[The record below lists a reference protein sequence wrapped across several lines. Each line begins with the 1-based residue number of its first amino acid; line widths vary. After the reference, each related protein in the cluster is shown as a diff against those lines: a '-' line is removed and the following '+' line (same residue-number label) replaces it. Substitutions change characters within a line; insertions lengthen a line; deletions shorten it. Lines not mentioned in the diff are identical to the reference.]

1 MNIAMDLSQKEELEI
16 RKSIAITN
24 MKRLVIGL
32 TITALMEIF
41 IIIFHD
47 VPGIRS
53 SESADKWIY
62 TSYLILHGIISV
74 LGLYFALYFRIVTKR
89 ELDRNISFYENCVY
103 FILGIILLSITLI
116 TGLDQFTTGQIVAF
130 GVNIIY
136 SGLVIIIKKPYNNIM
151 YITCFLTFIIEMI
164 VFQKDKNI
172 LFSHLMNGAFFF
184 VSAYFLAKFVYNNQ
198 VSHLHKNMKLE
209 ESNKKLQYLSNYDLL
224 TEIPNR
230 RYFKEQLEKIL
241 IDKYNTSKSYIVV
254 MDIDFFKK
262 INDQYGHPVGD
273 EILKQFAKLVEEN
286 ITSDDLVARF
296 GGEEFIIF
304 ISNMEKKNIE
314 ERVDSLRKVIE
325 KNEFKVG
332 DTIIKITSSFGISI
346 LEGAG
351 ELNFEKAYRFADE
364 ALYQAKESGR
374 NKIYLIKNYDT

>member
-1 MNIAMDLSQKEELEI
+1 
-16 RKSIAITN
+16 
-24 MKRLVIGL
+24 
-32 TITALMEIF
+32 
-41 IIIFHD
+41 
-47 VPGIRS
+47 
-53 SESADKWIY
+53 
-62 TSYLILHGIISV
+62 
-74 LGLYFALYFRIVTKR
+74 
-89 ELDRNISFYENCVY
+89 
-103 FILGIILLSITLI
+103 
-116 TGLDQFTTGQIVAF
+116 
-130 GVNIIY
+130 
-136 SGLVIIIKKPYNNIM
+136 
-151 YITCFLTFIIEMI
+151 
-164 VFQKDKNI
+164 
-172 LFSHLMNGAFFF
+172 
-184 VSAYFLAKFVYNNQ
+184 
-198 VSHLHKNMKLE
+198 MKLE

-230 RYFKEQLEKIL
+230 RYFKEQLEKVL
-241 IDKYNTSKSYIVV
+241 MDKHNTCKSYIVV

-262 INDQYGHPVGD
+262 INDKYGHPVGD

-325 KNEFKVG
+325 ENEFKVG

-374 NKIYLIKNYDT
+374 NKIYLIKNYDA